1 MKTNNLNE
9 RFVKII
15 VIDNPVEA
23 GLFKSIL
30 EDYDIPFI
38 IKENHDSVYDGIFES
53 VKGWGVIYSPEKYK
67 NEIIKIVDDLRSA
80 QS

>member
-1 MKTNNLNE
+1 MKTNNSNDN
-9 RFVKII
+9 FVKIT

-30 EDYDIPFI
+30 EDCNIPFM
-38 IKENHDSVYDGIFES
+38 IKENHDSAYDGIFES
-53 VKGWGVIYSPEKYK
+53 VKGWGEIYSPEKYK
-67 NEIIKIVDDLRSA
+67 NKIIEIIDDLRSP